1 MDNELRTQALITK
14 YQFEFEKI
22 DKSEIRALIQDE
34 IARYQKESAEYIRCL
49 CGYLFCI
56 GDETDVPLIEAVK
69 YGISMDI
76 GCMIDEEWIHSLQN
90 GGVESL
96 LTRSRS
102 AIIEDFI
109 LYYRRWANY
118 PLETVLLQETPGEDR
133 AYRKT
138 VIWAAAVTGVCSVCF
153 LAMTIFGVV
162 CSFETLALLWSCIL
176 PALLAVW
183 TGYIGIACLC
193 SRRQYIR
200 VYADRI
206 VYRKQFQ
213 KSERIIYL
221 QPQDYKIKLY
231 HSAVV
236 VGSYPDKYVIELVFL
251 DAKGEQ
257 LFSYK
262 APTFHR
268 SPWQSPRRKWEDD
281 LLSLGCEIIDYGKII
296 VNE

>member
-22 DKSEIRALIQDE
+22 DKSEIRALLQDE
-34 IARYQKESAEYIRCL
+34 ITRYQKESAEYLRCL

-56 GDETDVPLIEAVK
+56 GDETDAPLIEAVK
-69 YGISMDI
+69 YGISMDV

-109 LYYRRWANY
+109 LYSRRWANY
-118 PLETVLLQETPGEDR
+118 SLETVLLQETPGEDR

-138 VIWAAAVTGVCSVCF
+138 VIWAAAVTGICSVCF

-162 CSFETLALLWSCIL
+162 CSFETPALLWSCIL

-200 VYADRI
+200 IYSNHI
-206 VYRKQFQ
+206 VYRNPFQ
-213 KSERIIYL
+213 RIAKVYYL
-221 QPQDYKIKLY
+221 HPDQYKIKL
-231 HSAVV
+231 HRSAVIW
-236 VGSYPDKYVIELVFL
+236 GAYPCRYVTELSFWNIDGKY
-251 DAKGEQ
+251 

-262 APTFHR
+262 APTFHG
-268 SPWQSPRRKWEDD
+268 SPWQSSRYKWEND
-281 LLSLGCEIIDYGKII
+281 LLSLGCELIDPEEVI
-296 VNE
+296 VNK